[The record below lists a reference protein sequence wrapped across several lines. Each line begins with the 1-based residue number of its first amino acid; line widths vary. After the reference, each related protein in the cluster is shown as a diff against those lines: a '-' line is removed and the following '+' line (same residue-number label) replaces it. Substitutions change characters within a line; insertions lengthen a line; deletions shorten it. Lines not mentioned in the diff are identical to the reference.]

1 MFSAL
6 FWCSSDSS
14 ALFLCCVSCGKLL
27 CVSQKMAP
35 LVGGFILAGGMQR
48 PEPEYSQF
56 LLWCDSSM
64 GEECVGGQG
73 VGEWILSS
81 TWFMEVSCRLGWGG
95 SVIHTVRHTAVQ
107 GGQKNGWLCP
117 AHYLLYSLQCW
128 QTSSV
133 RAVAFASEFM
143 VWWLLTLLVH
153 RRSRVLSL
161 WAGPL
166 LIFNAPFTGSHTR
179 YPAHQYNSRKITLIK

>member
-1 MFSAL
+1 MFL
-6 FWCSSDSS
+6 R
-14 ALFLCCVSCGKLL
+14 FLCFVPLL
-27 CVSQKMAP
+27 CLMREVAVCITEDGAP
-35 LVGGFILAGGMQR
+35 GWRFYLSRRNA
-48 PEPEYSQF
+48 EAWAEYSQF

-107 GGQKNGWLCP
+107 GGQKNGRLCP
-117 AHYLLYSLQCW
+117 AHYLLCSLQCW

-133 RAVAFASEFM
+133 PCSSLCVWIHGLVTTYLAS
-143 VWWLLTLLVH
+143 
-153 RRSRVLSL
+153 SQ
-161 WAGPL
+161 AKQ
-166 LIFNAPFTGSHTR
+166 GS
-179 YPAHQYNSRKITLIK
+179 